1 MATPTA
7 SKNAPT
13 NATKPAASKKA
24 AGSVTPGKRRAD
36 WEAVER
42 DYRTGRFTLRELETQ
57 HGVSYAQIS
66 RKAKELGWSKDLR
79 EVIKQA
85 TDAAVLRETVT
96 QAQKDTTETVLV
108 AAEINKQVIL
118 AHRTGLRAI
127 TDVKQALLSQISQAA
142 ELLPDLDEVIEMA
155 RSPDENGID
164 RANDALRK
172 AMSRSALV
180 DDLKKLADVD
190 EKVRKGE
197 REAFGLDVASDA
209 DVSGN
214 ASTKDMTDA
223 ERAVRLARAL
233 NDSPDAMQALVAAL
247 SKKGA
252 AK

>member
-1 MATPTA
+1 MARTPEPKKA
-7 SKNAPT
+7 PKNAT
-13 NATKPAASKKA
+13 EPAANKKA
-24 AGSVTPGKRRAD
+24 AGSVAPGKRRAD

-118 AHRTGLRAI
+118 AHRAGLRAI
-127 TDVKQALLSQISQAA
+127 TDVKEALLSHISKAA
-142 ELLPDLDEVIEMA
+142 ELLPDLDEVVEMV
-155 RSPDENGID
+155 RSPDDNGMD

-190 EKVRKGE
+190 EKIRKGE
-197 REAFGLDVASDA
+197 REAFGLNDA
-209 DVSGN
+209 GGGDPD
-214 ASTKDMTDA
+214 APDAPTKHMTDA
-223 ERAVRLARAL
+223 ERAIRLARLLSTNPAAA
-233 NDSPDAMQALVAAL
+233 AMLFDGA
-247 SKKGA
+247 KGA
-252 AK
+252 A